1 MVKRKRVLD
10 DGNGVAGSMT
20 WIVIRASGFIAY
32 LLLATSAVWGLTV
45 SSNLLGRSAS
55 KKGLTFMHESLAVGS
70 LLATGLH
77 MLFLY
82 LDEFV
87 EFGSKEIFVPGASA
101 WEPLSVAFGVVAFYG
116 LALITAS
123 FYIRKAI
130 GQKAWRFIHFGSFGV
145 FVGAALHGIMAG
157 TDTQTPIGIGIYVGS
172 ILIILALAVVRALT
186 VGQQVT
192 RAPRSRPTPNAE
204 SDSDDSTEAGT
215 ASARASRSRPTPQPA
230 ESGS

>member
-1 MVKRKRVLD
+1 
-10 DGNGVAGSMT
+10 MT

-87 EFGSKEIFVPGASA
+87 EFGSKEIFVPGASV

-172 ILIILALAVVRALT
+172 ILIILAVVRALT

>member
-1 MVKRKRVLD
+1 
-10 DGNGVAGSMT
+10 MT

-32 LLLATSAVWGLTV
+32 LLLALSAMWGLAISTD
-45 SSNLLGRSAS
+45 LLGRSAS
-55 KKGLTFMHESLAVGS
+55 KKGLTFMHESMAVGS

-87 EFGSKEIFVPGASA
+87 EFGPRELFVPGASV

-116 LALITAS
+116 LIVITAS

-130 GQKAWRFIHFGSFGV
+130 GQKAWRLVHFGSFGV
-145 FVGAALHGIMAG
+145 FIGSALHGIMAG
-157 TDTQTPIGIGIYVGS
+157 TDTGTPIGIGIYVGS
-172 ILIILALAVVRALT
+172 IVIILALAAVRTITAGKPAEPAARGSRT
-186 VGQQVT
+186 
-192 RAPRSRPTPNAE
+192 RPTP
-204 SDSDDSTEAGT
+204 
-215 ASARASRSRPTPQPA
+215 RQA